1 LKFHGRKRQLCVI
14 QWIDVP
20 PTAFII
26 GPTAPSGRVAATL
39 AFGRVVGTS
48 LFAFQR
54 PHESRMS
61 FLISSNG

>member
-1 LKFHGRKRQLCVI
+1 MKFHGRNRQLCVI

-26 GPTAPSGRVAATL
+26 GPVAPSGRVAATL

-48 LFAFQR
+48 WFALNR

-61 FLISSNG
+61 FVISSNG